1 MLSFFKRHRFLIIV
15 IVAVVFIYLAAGLAI
30 VFLRPTPDS
39 EELTTYRLNL
49 PNHIRVKNE
58 KFVRIYDNYK
68 SGHIEYR
75 IWLSSGIMVA
85 EKKRSPLRTLNC
97 SQKKKDEN
105 CQNLTTRDDTQIQ
118 LTQNSKSSDLTIRA
132 IKHDTEFFLIVP
144 QHLRQTHNDVNWQ
157 QVFTNMPAVTAN

>member
-15 IVAVVFIYLAAGLAI
+15 IVAIVFIYLAAGLAI
-30 VFLRPTPDS
+30 VLLRPTPDS
-39 EELTTYRLNL
+39 EELTAYRLNL

-58 KFVRIYDNYK
+58 KFVHIYDGYK

-85 EKKRSPLRTLNC
+85 EKKKSPLRTLNC

-105 CQNLTTRDDTQIQ
+105 CQSLTTRDGAQIQ
-118 LTQNSKSSDLTIRA
+118 LTQNSKSSDLIIRA
-132 IKHDTEFFLIVP
+132 IKHDTEFFLIIP
-144 QHLRQTHNDVNWQ
+144 QHLRQAYNNVNWQ

>member
-30 VFLRPTPDS
+30 VFLRPTPGS
-39 EELTTYRLNL
+39 EELTAYRLNL

-58 KFVRIYDNYK
+58 KFVHIYDGYK

-85 EKKRSPLRTLNC
+85 EKKKSPLRTLNC
-97 SQKKKDEN
+97 SQKNKDEN
-105 CQNLTTRDDTQIQ
+105 CQNSTTRDGAQIQ

-132 IKHDTEFFLIVP
+132 IKHDTEFFLIIP

>member
-1 MLSFFKRHRFLIIV
+1 M
-15 IVAVVFIYLAAGLAI
+15 YLAAGLVI
-30 VFLRPTPDS
+30 VFLRPTPGS
-39 EELTTYRLNL
+39 EELTAYRLNL

-105 CQNLTTRDDTQIQ
+105 CQNLTTGDGAQIQ
-118 LTQNSKSSDLTIRA
+118 LTQNSKSSDLTIHA
-132 IKHDTEFFLIVP
+132 IKHNTEFFLIVP
-144 QHLRQTHNDVNWQ
+144 QHLRQAHNNVNWQ

>member
-1 MLSFFKRHRFLIIV
+1 MFSFFKRHRFLIIV
-15 IVAVVFIYLAAGLAI
+15 IVAVVFIYLTAGLAI

-39 EELTTYRLNL
+39 EELTAYRLNL

-58 KFVRIYDNYK
+58 KFVHIYDGYK

-85 EKKRSPLRTLNC
+85 EKKKSLLRTLNC

-105 CQNLTTRDDTQIQ
+105 CQNSTTRDGTQIQ
-118 LTQNSKSSDLTIRA
+118 LTQNSESSDLTIRA
-132 IKHDTEFFLIVP
+132 IKHDTEFFLVVP
-144 QHLRQTHNDVNWQ
+144 QHLRQAHNNVNWQ
-157 QVFTNMPAVTAN
+157 QVFTDMPVANAN

>member
-1 MLSFFKRHRFLIIV
+1 LLSFFKRHRFLIIV
-15 IVAVVFIYLAAGLAI
+15 IVAVVFIYLTAGLAI

-39 EELTTYRLNL
+39 EELTAYRLNL

-58 KFVRIYDNYK
+58 KFVRIYDSYK

-85 EKKRSPLRTLNC
+85 EKKKSLLRTLNC

-105 CQNLTTRDDTQIQ
+105 CQNSTTRDGTQIQ

-132 IKHDTEFFLIVP
+132 IKHDTEFFLIIP
-144 QHLRQTHNDVNWQ
+144 QHLRQAYNNVNWQ
-157 QVFTNMPAVTAN
+157 KVFTNLPAVTAN

>member
-1 MLSFFKRHRFLIIV
+1 MLSFFKRHIFLIIV
-15 IVAVVFIYLAAGLAI
+15 IVTIVFMYLAAGLAI

-39 EELTTYRLNL
+39 EELTAYRLNL

-58 KFVRIYDNYK
+58 KFVRIYDGYK

-75 IWLSSGIMVA
+75 IWLSNGITVT

-118 LTQNSKSSDLTIRA
+118 LTQNSESSDLTIRA
-132 IKHDTEFFLIVP
+132 IKHDTEFFLVVP
-144 QHLRQTHNDVNWQ
+144 QHLRQAHNNVNWQ
-157 QVFTNMPAVTAN
+157 QVFTDMPVANAN

>member
-15 IVAVVFIYLAAGLAI
+15 IVAIVFIYLAAGLAI
-30 VFLRPTPDS
+30 VLLRPTPDS
-39 EELTTYRLNL
+39 EELTAYRLNL

-58 KFVRIYDNYK
+58 KFVHIYDGYK

-85 EKKRSPLRTLNC
+85 EKKKSPLRTLNC

-105 CQNLTTRDDTQIQ
+105 CQSLTTRDGAQIQ

-132 IKHDTEFFLIVP
+132 IKHDTEFFLIIP
-144 QHLRQTHNDVNWQ
+144 QHLRQAYNNVNWQ

>member
-1 MLSFFKRHRFLIIV
+1 MFSFFKRHIFLIIV
-15 IVAVVFIYLAAGLAI
+15 IVAVVFIYLTAGLAI
-30 VFLRPTPDS
+30 VFLRPTPGS
-39 EELTTYRLNL
+39 EELTAYRLNL

-58 KFVRIYDNYK
+58 KFVYIYDGYK

-75 IWLSSGIMVA
+75 IWLSNGITVI

-97 SQKKKDEN
+97 SQKNKDEN
-105 CQNLTTRDDTQIQ
+105 CQSLTTRDGAQIQ

-132 IKHDTEFFLIVP
+132 IKHDTEFFLIIP

>member
-1 MLSFFKRHRFLIIV
+1 MLSFFKRHIFLIIA
-15 IVAVVFIYLAAGLAI
+15 IVTIVFIHLAAGLVI
-30 VFLRPTPDS
+30 VFLRPTPSS
-39 EELTTYRLNL
+39 EELTAYRLNL

-58 KFVRIYDNYK
+58 KFVRIYDSYK

-85 EKKRSPLRTLNC
+85 EKKKSLLRTLNC

-105 CQNLTTRDDTQIQ
+105 CQNSTTRDGTQIQ

-132 IKHDTEFFLIVP
+132 IKHDTEFFLIIP
-144 QHLRQTHNDVNWQ
+144 QHLRQTHDNVNWQ
-157 QVFTNMPAVTAN
+157 QVFTNIPDVTAN

>member
-15 IVAVVFIYLAAGLAI
+15 IVAIVFMYLTAGLAI
-30 VFLRPTPDS
+30 IFLRPTPDS
-39 EELTTYRLNL
+39 EELTAYRLNL

-58 KFVRIYDNYK
+58 KFVRIYDSYK

-85 EKKRSPLRTLNC
+85 EKKKSPLRTLNC

-105 CQNLTTRDDTQIQ
+105 CQNLTTRDGAQIQ

-132 IKHDTEFFLIVP
+132 IKHDTEFFLIIP
-144 QHLRQTHNDVNWQ
+144 QHLRQTHDNVNWQ
-157 QVFTNMPAVTAN
+157 QVFTNMPAATAN

>member
-30 VFLRPTPDS
+30 IFLRPTPDS
-39 EELTTYRLNL
+39 EELTAYRLNL

-58 KFVRIYDNYK
+58 KFVRIYDGYK
-68 SGHIEYR
+68 SGYIEYR
-75 IWLSSGIMVA
+75 IWLSNGITVI

-105 CQNLTTRDDTQIQ
+105 CQNLTTRDGAQIQ
-118 LTQNSKSSDLTIRA
+118 LTQNSESSDLTIRA
-132 IKHDTEFFLIVP
+132 IKHDTEFFLVVP
-144 QHLRQTHNDVNWQ
+144 QHLRQAHNNVNWQ
-157 QVFTNMPAVTAN
+157 KVFTNMPAVTAN

>member
-1 MLSFFKRHRFLIIV
+1 LLNFFKRHRLLIIV

-39 EELTTYRLNL
+39 EELTAYRLNL

-58 KFVRIYDNYK
+58 KFVRIYDGYK

-75 IWLSSGIMVA
+75 IWLSNGITVT

-118 LTQNSKSSDLTIRA
+118 LTQNSESSDLTIRA
-132 IKHDTEFFLIVP
+132 IKHDTEFFLVVP
-144 QHLRQTHNDVNWQ
+144 QHLRQAHNIIGSRFLPIYPQ
-157 QVFTNMPAVTAN
+157 LPLIS

>member
-15 IVAVVFIYLAAGLAI
+15 IVAVVFMYLAAGLAI

-39 EELTTYRLNL
+39 EELTAYQLNL

-58 KFVRIYDNYK
+58 KFVHIYDGYK

-105 CQNLTTRDDTQIQ
+105 CQNPTTRDGAQIQ

-132 IKHDTEFFLIVP
+132 IKHDTEFFLVVP
-144 QHLRQTHNDVNWQ
+144 QHLRQAHNNVNWQ
-157 QVFTNMPAVTAN
+157 KVFTNMPAATAN

>member
-15 IVAVVFIYLAAGLAI
+15 IVAVVFIYLTAGLVI
-30 VFLRPTPDS
+30 VFLRPTPGS
-39 EELTTYRLNL
+39 EELTVYRLNL

-58 KFVRIYDNYK
+58 KFVRIYDGYK

-75 IWLSSGIMVA
+75 IWLSSDIMVA
-85 EKKRSPLRTLNC
+85 EKKKSPLRTLNC
-97 SQKKKDEN
+97 SQKNKDEN
-105 CQNLTTRDDTQIQ
+105 CQNSTTRDGAQIQ

-132 IKHDTEFFLIVP
+132 IKHDTEFFLIIP

-157 QVFTNMPAVTAN
+157 RVFTNMPAVTAN

>member
-1 MLSFFKRHRFLIIV
+1 M
-15 IVAVVFIYLAAGLAI
+15 YLAAGLAI

-39 EELTTYRLNL
+39 EELTAYRLNL

-58 KFVRIYDNYK
+58 KFVRIYDGYK

-75 IWLSSGIMVA
+75 IWLSNGITVT

-118 LTQNSKSSDLTIRA
+118 LTQNSESSDLTIRA
-132 IKHDTEFFLIVP
+132 IKHDTEFFLVVP
-144 QHLRQTHNDVNWQ
+144 QHLRQAHNNVNWQ
-157 QVFTNMPAVTAN
+157 QVFTDMPVANAN

>member
-1 MLSFFKRHRFLIIV
+1 MFSFFKRHRFLIIV
-15 IVAVVFIYLAAGLAI
+15 IVAIVFMYLAAGLAI
-30 VFLRPTPDS
+30 VFLRPTPGS
-39 EELTTYRLNL
+39 EELTAYRLNL
-49 PNHIRVKNE
+49 PNHISVKNE
-58 KFVRIYDNYK
+58 KFVRIYDGYK

-75 IWLSSGIMVA
+75 IWLSSGITVT

-97 SQKKKDEN
+97 SQKKKGEN
-105 CQNLTTRDDTQIQ
+105 CQNLTTRDGTQIQ

-132 IKHDTEFFLIVP
+132 IKHDTEFFLIIP

>member
-15 IVAVVFIYLAAGLAI
+15 IVAIVFIYLAAGLVI
-30 VFLRPTPDS
+30 IFLRPTPGS
-39 EELTTYRLNL
+39 EELTAYRLNL

-85 EKKRSPLRTLNC
+85 EKKRSPLRNLNC

-105 CQNLTTRDDTQIQ
+105 CQNSTTRDGAQIQ

-132 IKHDTEFFLIVP
+132 IKHDTEFFLIIP
-144 QHLRQTHNDVNWQ
+144 QHLRQAHNNVNWQ
-157 QVFTNMPAVTAN
+157 QVFTDMPAANAN

>member
-15 IVAVVFIYLAAGLAI
+15 IVAIVFIYLAAGLVI
-30 VFLRPTPDS
+30 VFLHPTPDS
-39 EELTTYRLNL
+39 EELTAYRLNL

-85 EKKRSPLRTLNC
+85 EKKKSLLRTLNC

-105 CQNLTTRDDTQIQ
+105 CQNLTTRDGTQIQ
-118 LTQNSKSSDLTIRA
+118 LTQNNKSSDLTIRA
-132 IKHDTEFFLIVP
+132 IKHDTEFFLVVP
-144 QHLRQTHNDVNWQ
+144 QHLRQAHNNVNWQ
-157 QVFTNMPAVTAN
+157 QVFTDIPAVTAN